1 MICPTYS
8 TSAMRWAAL
17 PKDGMAHQTR
27 NCMTGLSA
35 SPEAIDVI
43 LHRLRVNLEFL
54 HAMLEEVRIMYTL
67 TTGQDLFAAQEEVA
81 RV

>member
-1 MICPTYS
+1 
-8 TSAMRWAAL
+8 MRWAAL
-17 PKDGMAHQTR
+17 PVGQRKEESDN